1 VEPGSPSTTV
11 TRSHLSVE
19 PPLVRATS
27 DGAGVRGLNNG
38 STMERFNGSTNET
51 AAPRAN
57 KLAVI
62 DFVLSH
68 TLRLFHPVLP
78 FITEELWHGLGY
90 NRDLP
95 ASQGGHTI

>member
-1 VEPGSPSTTV
+1 MYAQANKNDRRKIGEPSKRETVEPGSPSAAV
-11 TRSHLSVE
+11 PRSHLMGE
-19 PPLVRATS
+19 PPGVRATA
-27 DGAGVRGLNNG
+27 DGAGVRGLDNG

-51 AAPRAN
+51 AALRAN

-78 FITEELWHGLGY
+78 FI
-90 NRDLP
+90 
-95 ASQGGHTI
+95 